1 MLDRLLDLLGGCDAT
16 IACPHAVAP
25 VRCERN
31 RGHEGPH
38 TAGCV
43 KGRQHVWLRSPAFG
57 GERATS

>member
-1 MLDRLLDLLGGCDAT
+1 MLDRLIDLLGGCDAT
-16 IACPHAVAP
+16 VACRHAVTP

-43 KGRQHVWLRSPAFG
+43 KGQQHVWPELG
-57 GERATS
+57 GERAKA